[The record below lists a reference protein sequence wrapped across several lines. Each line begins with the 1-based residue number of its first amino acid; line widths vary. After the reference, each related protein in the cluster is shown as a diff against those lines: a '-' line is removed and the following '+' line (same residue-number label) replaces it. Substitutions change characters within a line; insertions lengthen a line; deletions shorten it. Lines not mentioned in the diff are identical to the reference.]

1 MMEDRESDE
10 SLPVDIRTSVDRFE
24 EMVRNQDACFF
35 DVSTFE
41 QIVNF
46 YEQKEQWKKA
56 IHVMDVAIAQH
67 PYSPWFLTKKASLL
81 IYFKKYKQAL
91 ELIDQA
97 EAMDPSDIGL
107 YILRSDIY
115 LERNQHQHAVDM
127 LEAAIRI
134 CDAADREELYL
145 EMADAYE
152 DWDRYDAVF
161 DCLKK
166 VLEINQENEEALS
179 RMWYCVELAGRHEE
193 SITLHN
199 TIIDNNPY
207 SYLAWHNLGHAYFDT
222 GLFEKAIEAYEFVT
236 VINESCDLAY
246 RDCGE
251 AYYKLKQYTK
261 AIEQFQKAI
270 EFSKPYEELYYSIGI
285 CYEKLREYSK
295 SRSYYRKAISVDP
308 KYCDAFFRI
317 GETFRKE
324 KAWTNAVHFYK
335 KALRLMPDNINYLM
349 GMAQG
354 FYNLGEIDPFIF
366 ACQSVMALNQRYK
379 RKSDYEKL
387 VGYLIDLECYE
398 DAMQLMDFAALE
410 KGPVASYAFLR
421 SVCLLRVGE
430 RREALAWL
438 EEGLSAHYS
447 KHKLLYK
454 FAPDLREDAVVS
466 SIVEQYK

>member
-24 EMVRNQDACFF
+24 EMVRNQDSCFF

-41 QIVNF
+41 HIVNF
-46 YEQKEQWKKA
+46 YEQQEQWKKA

-67 PYSPWFLTKKASLL
+67 PYSPWFFTKKASLL

-115 LERNQHQHAVDM
+115 LERNQHQSAIGI

-134 CDAADREELYL
+134 CDTADREELYL

-161 DCLKK
+161 ESLKK

-179 RMWYCVELAGRHEE
+179 RMWYCVELAGKQEE
-193 SITLHN
+193 SITLH
-199 TIIDNNPY
+199 TKILDNNPY

-222 GLFEKAIEAYEFVT
+222 GLYEKAIEAYEFVT

-251 AYYKLKQYTK
+251 AYFKLKQYHK
-261 AIEQFQKAI
+261 AIEQFQRAI

-285 CYEKLREYSK
+285 CFEKLKEYGK
-295 SRSYYRKAISVDP
+295 SRGYYRKAISVDP

-335 KALRLMPDNINYLM
+335 KALRLMPDNVNYLM
-349 GMAQG
+349 GMAHG

-398 DAMQLMDFAALE
+398 DAIQLMDFAALE
-410 KGPVASYAFLR
+410 KGPVASYAFMR
-421 SVCLLRVGE
+421 SVCLFRVGE

-438 EEGLSAHYS
+438 EEGLSSHYS

-454 FAPDLREDAVVS
+454 FAPELREDALVS

>member
-285 CYEKLREYSK
+285 CYEKLREYGK

>member
-1 MMEDRESDE
+1 MEERDYEE
-10 SLPVDIRTSVDRFE
+10 SLPVDIRSSVDRFE
-24 EMVRNQDACFF
+24 EMVRKEDSCFF
-35 DVSTFE
+35 DVITFE
-41 QIVNF
+41 HIVNF

-97 EAMDPSDIGL
+97 ETMDPSDIGL
-107 YILRSDIY
+107 HILRSDIY
-115 LERNQHQHAVDM
+115 LERNQHHRSVEIL
-127 LEAAIRI
+127 LEAIRI
-134 CDAADREELYL
+134 CDESDREELHL
-145 EMADAYE
+145 ELADVYE
-152 DWDRYDAVF
+152 DWDKYDMVF
-161 DCLKK
+161 ESLKK
-166 VLEINQENEEALS
+166 VLELNQENEEALS
-179 RMWYCVELAGRHEE
+179 RMWYCVELAKKHHE
-193 SITLHN
+193 SIELHN
-199 TIIDNNPY
+199 KILDNNPY
-207 SYLAWHNLGHAYFDT
+207 SYLAWHNLGHAYFDMNMY
-222 GLFEKAIEAYEFVT
+222 EKAIEAYEFVT
-236 VINESCDLAY
+236 AINESCDLAY

-251 AYYKLKQYTK
+251 AYFKLKQYNK
-261 AIEQFQKAI
+261 AIDQFQKAI

-285 CYEKLREYSK
+285 CYEKLRDYNK
-295 SRSYYRKAISVDP
+295 ARGYYRKSISVDP
-308 KYCDAFFRI
+308 KYCDAYFRI

-335 KALRLMPDNINYLM
+335 KALRLMPDNVNYLM

-379 RKSDYEKL
+379 NKSDYEKL

-398 DAMQLMDFAALE
+398 DAIQLMDFAALE
-410 KGPVASYAFLR
+410 KGPVASYAFMR
-421 SVCLLRVGE
+421 AVCLLRVGE

-438 EEGLSAHYS
+438 EEGLNSHYS

-454 FAPDLREDAVVS
+454 FAPELREDAVVS

>member
-1 MMEDRESDE
+1 MEDRESDE

-67 PYSPWFLTKKASLL
+67 PYSPWFFTKKASLL

-285 CYEKLREYSK
+285 CYEKLREYGK